1 MNLSAFCIVMQP
13 PKWKYSLFQMEFRH
27 YSIFE
32 PFLCFLCTVIS
43 NTDINFH
50 LHVSVAYGNME
61 KISGNLFHSLH
72 VHVIICVLFFFFFF
86 LWLCIF
92 YSLAYFQTMFIES
105 NIKEA
110 DRVTAKHPCSAKIKV
125 NALLVSMAFYAL
137 QNIENYKNNCF
148 LLWSFFCCSCHGREW
163 RYLDHDQVSAMN
175 ITQRQNRMRQYLIK
189 MYFWRSASL

>member
-32 PFLCFLCTVIS
+32 PFYVFFVLWSQAQTSIS
-43 NTDINFH
+43 IYMSL
-50 LHVSVAYGNME
+50 LHME
-61 KISGNLFHSLH
+61 KISGNLSQSLH
-72 VHVIICVLFFFFFF
+72 VHVIICVLFR
-86 LWLCIF
+86 WLCLFNI
-92 YSLAYFQTMFIES
+92 LPYFQTMFIES

-110 DRVTAKHPCSAKIKV
+110 DRVTAKHPCSVKIKV